1 MEHYSQTPKLCI
13 YNCQHFTSEGPKY
26 NFMKQLDI
34 NHDEVLIKE
43 HWLFESHLSK
53 LKPTGVNVDA
63 DKKNPLNRRPYG
75 GYAIDYETNIKG
87 KLANVIWKNQCLCGV
102 CLTINNYCSI
112 VTLNAYLPWDNSWQ
126 GNNFA
131 TYILVMS
138 EVE

>member
-1 MEHYSQTPKLCI
+1 MMEHYSQTPKLCI

-63 DKKNPLNRRPYG
+63 DKKNPLNRRLYG

-87 KLANVIWKNQCLCGV
+87 KLANVI
-102 CLTINNYCSI
+102 
-112 VTLNAYLPWDNSWQ
+112 
-126 GNNFA
+126 
-131 TYILVMS
+131 
-138 EVE
+138 